1 MNLVK
6 KCLSNFKK
14 ITVMDMACVKI
25 STAAAT
31 LLLAKFV
38 PDLLMLEWHWY
49 ALIAV
54 VAAAKPVSKMC
65 K

>member
-1 MNLVK
+1 MNLIK
-6 KCLSNFKK
+6 KCLTNLKK
-14 ITVMDMACVKI
+14 ITVLDMACIKL

-31 LLLAKFV
+31 LAIVKFI

-49 ALIAV
+49 ALLAIV
-54 VAAAKPVSKMC
+54 LAAKPMSKVC

>member
-1 MNLVK
+1 MNLIK
-6 KCLSNFKK
+6 KCLTNFKK

-31 LLLAKFV
+31 LALVKFV
-38 PDLLMLEWHWY
+38 PNLLMLQWHWY
-49 ALIAV
+49 VLIAI
-54 VAAAKPVSKMC
+54 VAAAKPVSKVC